1 LGITARV
8 HSISQANK
16 GRDQWHVTV
25 TGKPDLLA
33 FAKQVGVVGPK
44 EQQLGDIQEFYSE
57 RAHNTNRDVIPKAAW
72 QTIVEPAR
80 QQAGMTQR
88 EFQAAID
95 TQYCGTALH
104 KANISRERA
113 LRISSTVKSKELER
127 LATSDVYWDRI
138 AAIMAD
144 GVEDVYDLEVPEH
157 HNFIVNDIV
166 VHNSIEQDADI
177 VMFIYRDEY
186 YSPETDQANIAEII
200 ISKHR
205 NGPTGMVPLFFRKE
219 QAQFMEVEFLRE
231 DLDF

>member
-1 LGITARV
+1 
-8 HSISQANK
+8 
-16 GRDQWHVTV
+16 
-25 TGKPDLLA
+25 
-33 FAKQVGVVGPK
+33 
-44 EQQLGDIQEFYSE
+44 
-57 RAHNTNRDVIPKAAW
+57 VIPKTAW
-72 QTIVEPAR
+72 KTIVEPAR

-88 EFQAAID
+88 KMQAAIG
-95 TQYCGTALH
+95 TRYCGTALY
-104 KANISRERA
+104 KANMSRERA
-113 LRISSTVKSKELER
+113 LRVSSVLESGELER

-138 AAIMAD
+138 AAIKPD
-144 GVEDVYDLEVPEH
+144 GIEDVYDLEVPGH
-157 HNFIVNDIV
+157 HNFVANDIV

-186 YSPETDQANIAEII
+186 YSPETDQANIAEVI